1 MGMLFKS
8 ADLETYFSAQDWYK
22 PQFNP
27 ADDQLD
33 GSRAAE
39 YKTDRELFRAES
51 KKRPAMKNIPK
62 LLFLAFL
69 LPACSKHVP
78 YQFVI
83 TALKPYN
90 ENNSGRNAVD
100 DSTGNIPAKAYAIRL
115 EYTNQITGSTDKQD
129 DESIFAPVNPV
140 QSFAVYSLTD
150 FDPSHPAGSLLNDY
164 FLYSDYSSQV
174 SSADTIPALLAGGGM
189 GTGYGSID
197 GANPP
202 KTWTVNNY
210 LVLMQPPAYLGT
222 RSFVIRVGFAGNSSL
237 TDTITAN
244 LQP

>member
-1 MGMLFKS
+1 MFKKPDWGAFYLFENFTI
-8 ADLETYFSAQDWYK
+8 LETFL
-22 PQFNP
+22 FV
-27 ADDQLD
+27 
-33 GSRAAE
+33 
-39 YKTDRELFRAES
+39 KTPYAGTFRELFRAES

-83 TALKPYN
+83 TALQLYN

-100 DSTGNIPAKAYAIRL
+100 DSSGNIPAKAYAIRL

-129 DESIFAPVNPV
+129 DESMFAPVNPV

-150 FDPSHPAGSLLNDY
+150 FDSTHPAGSLLNDY
-164 FLYSDYSSQV
+164 FLYSTFSSQV
-174 SSADTIPALLAGGGM
+174 SSADSIPALIAGGFM
-189 GTGYGSID
+189 GGGDGSEI
-197 GANPP
+197 GTQPP
-202 KTWTVNNY
+202 KTWTINNY
-210 LVLMQPPAYLGT
+210 LVLMQPPAYLGA
-222 RSFVIRVGFAGNSSL
+222 RSFVIRVGFAGNSSI